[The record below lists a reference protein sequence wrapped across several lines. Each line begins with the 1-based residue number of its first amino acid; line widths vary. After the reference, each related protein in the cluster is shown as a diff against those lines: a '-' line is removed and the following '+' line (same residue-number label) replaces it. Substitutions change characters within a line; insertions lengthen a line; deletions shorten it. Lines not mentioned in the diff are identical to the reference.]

1 MKSKVRILVVLKKSS
16 EYTVER
22 ALKVLRMF
30 QLNIEEYDVELA
42 CLTDAKTEEFPSDIT
57 VIPMRYGWD
66 GWYSKMEMFRS
77 DVSNARPTLYA
88 DIDTSVVGNIDSLLK
103 AVEHIPFV
111 ILRDV
116 YRGVKNPMAM
126 QSSLMWINHD
136 MSMLYREYCRNPIV
150 IAGGDQIVLEH
161 YFASTG
167 QIPIFWQDIT
177 NCVVSYKVHIVP
189 NQKLEEHQK
198 VIIFHGKPR
207 PWNQN
212 RVPYK

>member
-30 QLNIEEYDVELA
+30 QRNIDEYDVELA

-57 VIPMRYGWD
+57 VIPMRYAWE

-77 DVSNARPTLYA
+77 DVSNVCPTLYA

-103 AVEHIPFV
+103 AVERVPFA

-116 YRGVKNPMAM
+116 YRGIRNPNAM

-136 MSMLYREYCRNPIV
+136 MSALYREYCRNPIRLD
-150 IAGGDQIVLEH
+150 GGDQIVLEH

-167 QIPIFWQDIT
+167 QIPVFWQDIT
-177 NCVVSYKVHIVP
+177 NCVVSYKVHVLP
-189 NQKLEEHQK
+189 NQRLTDGQK
-198 VIIFHGKPR
+198 IIVFHGKPR
-207 PWNQN
+207 PWHQKI
-212 RVPYK
+212 VPY